1 MRKLL
6 YFLPFHFSLFLILGI
21 CIQFYFR
28 IWQFDFQILATIHL
42 VFLLIFLFLNFR
54 KSVTFLAF
62 AYFFFIGISTVFIQ
76 NDANYSNYYERFLKD
91 NSSVVLKVDKV
102 LKSSAYHDK
111 YQAIILQV
119 DNQQSRGTVLLN
131 LSKDTLRNQLKVNE
145 LLISKPV
152 FLEVNAP
159 LNPHQ
164 FDYQKY
170 LEKQGIRQ
178 QIFLDKNEF
187 KSLGLGSRTVKG
199 WSEQF
204 RDLVQVSM
212 EKYHFKRD
220 ELAVINALLLG
231 QRQDVSKQLLTD
243 YSRAGAIHIL
253 AVSGLHVGIILM
265 LLLKLFTPLEH
276 FKHGKTIKTIIII
289 LVLWMFAFV
298 AGLSASVV
306 RAVTMFSFLAIGQ
319 QFGSKRT
326 ILFSL
331 FSSLFLLL
339 IFNPFFLFDVGF
351 QLSYLAVL
359 GIITI
364 QYKLYK
370 IITFRNFLGDKI
382 WQLTTVS
389 MAAQIGVLP
398 LSLYYFHQFPGLFF
412 LSNIVII
419 PFLGIVLM
427 AGIAVIFLAIFQISP
442 QFLADTYGFIISLM
456 NGFVTWISNQ
466 EAFLFKDISL
476 SFWLL
481 LASYGIIFFGIRFL
495 MDLNA
500 KKALYFLASCV
511 IFQSIFLFEKVQKN
525 QKKEWIVFH
534 KTRQTVFGFRDKN
547 KVEFVHNMDSIQSI
561 NSITDSYKIGEN
573 VQESNSKLN
582 SNIYFYQN
590 KPILII
596 DTLGIYQLKNL
607 KNPIIV
613 LQNSPKIN
621 LERMIKKVQ
630 PTQLIADGTNYKSYV
645 IRWKKI
651 ALELKIPFH
660 YTGENGAFIKSD

>member
-42 VFLLIFLFLNFR
+42 LFLLIFLFLNFR

-265 LLLKLFTPLEH
+265 LLLKLLTPLEH

-590 KPILII
+590 TPILII

-630 PTQLIADGTNYKSYV
+630 PTQIIADGTNYKSYV

>member
-6 YFLPFHFSLFLILGI
+6 YFLPFHFFLFLILGI

-28 IWQFDFQILATIHL
+28 IWQFDFQTLAIIHL
-42 VFLLIFLFLNFR
+42 IFLLIFLFLNFR
-54 KSVTFLAF
+54 KSVTFLTF
-62 AYFFFIGISTVFIQ
+62 IYFFFVGISTVFVQ

-111 YQAIILQV
+111 YQAIILQI
-119 DNQQSRGTVLLN
+119 DNQKTRGTVLLN

-145 LLISKPV
+145 LLILKPV
-152 FLEVNAP
+152 FLKVNAP

-164 FDYQKY
+164 FNYQKY

-187 KSLGLGSRTVKG
+187 KSLGLGSRTIKG

-212 EKYHFKRD
+212 GKYHFKKN

-243 YSRAGAIHIL
+243 YARAGAIHIL

-265 LLLKLFTPLEH
+265 LLLKLFTPFEH

-289 LVLWMFAFV
+289 LILWMFAFV

-319 QFGSKRT
+319 QFGSKKI

-370 IITFRNFLGDKI
+370 IITFRNFLADKI

-427 AGIAVIFLAIFQISP
+427 AGIVVIFLAIFQIAP
-442 QFLADTYGFIISLM
+442 QILADTYGFIISLM

-500 KKALYFLASCV
+500 KKAMYFLASCV
-511 IFQSIFLFEKVQKN
+511 IFQSIFLFEKAQKYQKN
-525 QKKEWIVFH
+525 EWIVFH

-547 KVEFVHNMDSIQSI
+547 KVEFLYNIDSIQSI
-561 NSITDSYKIGEN
+561 NSITNSYKIGEN
-573 VQESNSKLN
+573 VQESFAKLN
-582 SNIYFYQN
+582 SNIYFYKN
-590 KPILII
+590 NPILII
-596 DTLGIYQLKNL
+596 DTLGIYHLNNL

-630 PTQLIADGTNYKSYV
+630 PTQIIADGTNYKSYV

-660 YTGENGAFIKSD
+660 YSGEKGAFIKSD

>member
-42 VFLLIFLFLNFR
+42 LFLLIFLFLNFR

-265 LLLKLFTPLEH
+265 LLLKLLTPLEH

>member
-28 IWQFDFQILATIHL
+28 IWQFEFQILATIHL
-42 VFLLIFLFLNFR
+42 LFLLIFLFLNFR

-265 LLLKLFTPLEH
+265 LLLKLLTPLEH

-511 IFQSIFLFEKVQKN
+511 IFQSIFLFEQVQKN
-525 QKKEWIVFH
+525 QKREWIVFH

-547 KVEFVHNMDSIQSI
+547 KVEFVHNMDSIQSM

-630 PTQLIADGTNYKSYV
+630 PTQIIADGTNYKSYV

>member
-6 YFLPFHFSLFLILGI
+6 YFLPFHFFIFLILGI

-28 IWQFDFQILATIHL
+28 IWQFDFQTLAIIHL
-42 VFLLIFLFLNFR
+42 IFLLIFLFLNFR
-54 KSVTFLAF
+54 KSVTFLTF
-62 AYFFFIGISTVFIQ
+62 IYFFFVGISTVFIQ

-111 YQAIILQV
+111 YQAIILQI
-119 DNQQSRGTVLLN
+119 DNQKTRGTVLLN

-152 FLEVNAP
+152 FLKVNAP

-187 KSLGLGSRTVKG
+187 KSLGLGSRTIKG

-212 EKYHFKRD
+212 GKYHFKKN

-243 YSRAGAIHIL
+243 YARAGAIHIL

-265 LLLKLFTPLEH
+265 LLLKLFTPFEH

-289 LVLWMFAFV
+289 LILWMFAFV

-319 QFGSKRT
+319 QFGSKKI

-370 IITFRNFLGDKI
+370 IITFRNFLADKI

-427 AGIAVIFLAIFQISP
+427 A
-442 QFLADTYGFIISLM
+442 
-456 NGFVTWISNQ
+456 
-466 EAFLFKDISL
+466 
-476 SFWLL
+476 
-481 LASYGIIFFGIRFL
+481 
-495 MDLNA
+495 
-500 KKALYFLASCV
+500 
-511 IFQSIFLFEKVQKN
+511 
-525 QKKEWIVFH
+525 
-534 KTRQTVFGFRDKN
+534 
-547 KVEFVHNMDSIQSI
+547 
-561 NSITDSYKIGEN
+561 
-573 VQESNSKLN
+573 
-582 SNIYFYQN
+582 
-590 KPILII
+590 
-596 DTLGIYQLKNL
+596 
-607 KNPIIV
+607 
-613 LQNSPKIN
+613 
-621 LERMIKKVQ
+621 
-630 PTQLIADGTNYKSYV
+630 
-645 IRWKKI
+645 
-651 ALELKIPFH
+651 
-660 YTGENGAFIKSD
+660 

>member
-28 IWQFDFQILATIHL
+28 IWQFEFQILATIHL
-42 VFLLIFLFLNFR
+42 LFLLIFLFLNFR

-265 LLLKLFTPLEH
+265 LLLKLLTPLEH

-456 NGFVTWISNQ
+456 NGFVTRISNQ

-547 KVEFVHNMDSIQSI
+547 KVEFVHNMDSIQSM

-630 PTQLIADGTNYKSYV
+630 PTQIIADGTNYKSYV